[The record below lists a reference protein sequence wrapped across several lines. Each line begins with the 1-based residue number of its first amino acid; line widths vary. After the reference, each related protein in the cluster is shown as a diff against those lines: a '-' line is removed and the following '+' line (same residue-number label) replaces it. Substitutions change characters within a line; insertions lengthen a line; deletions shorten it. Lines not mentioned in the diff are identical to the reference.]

1 MEKDSKKIIASEEDV
16 ESFNTTL
23 IEFTKG
29 ISEKLK
35 EIKESDGVELAFLK
49 DEKEGLS
56 CEVHSKRLTADKL
69 LDITAAGIT
78 FLKNQRLIKQDKVG
92 GID

>member
-16 ESFNTTL
+16 ESFNTIL

-78 FLKNQRLIKQDKVG
+78 FLKNQRLTKQDRMRGV
-92 GID
+92 D

>member
-23 IEFTKG
+23 TEFTKG

-35 EIKESDGVELAFLK
+35 EIK
-49 DEKEGLS
+49 
-56 CEVHSKRLTADKL
+56 
-69 LDITAAGIT
+69 
-78 FLKNQRLIKQDKVG
+78 
-92 GID
+92 

>member
-1 MEKDSKKIIASEEDV
+1 MAKDNKKIIASEEDI

-23 IEFTKG
+23 TEFTKG
-29 ISEKLK
+29 IGERLK
-35 EIKESDGVELAFLK
+35 KMEESDGVELAFLK

-78 FLKNQRLIKQDKVG
+78 FLKNQRLTKQDRMRGV
-92 GID
+92 D